1 MGKYLDLV
9 LCFMTNQ
16 APFLRTSQLLMLPLM
31 SFSVGAGEL
40 QPLHYC
46 HCMPLSPPGLS
57 RRDIPLTLSHAGLFS
72 APEPHMRG
80 RVNKVDFLDFCP
92 STQIYQQSYAFKSLN
107 ELTCYFLSM
116 E

>member
-57 RRDIPLTLSHAGLFS
+57 RRDIPLTLSIAGLFS
-72 APEPHMRG
+72 APEPHNERES
-80 RVNKVDFLDFCP
+80 K
-92 STQIYQQSYAFKSLN
+92 QSGL
-107 ELTCYFLSM
+107 LRILSFSSNIAAKLCF
-116 E
+116 